1 MHISCYYRSATHDG
15 LDQRCITDP
24 DSVPGNS
31 VIDCESYCTS
41 KRVEF
46 KDPKDRVQ
54 SMHRGCSDKPEYVN
68 QVIEDSTFRSYY
80 RVCQSDLC
88 NGGSGKS
95 FSNIGGIIGD
105 AGDDIVL
112 LVPGTGTKNN
122 SASLSF
128 FTILLIISVIMCNL
142 V

>member
-1 MHISCYYRSATHDG
+1 M
-15 LDQRCITDP
+15 Q
-24 DSVPGNS
+24 
-31 VIDCESYCTS
+31 
-41 KRVEF
+41 
-46 KDPKDRVQ
+46 DPKDRVQ
-54 SMHRGCSDKPEYVN
+54 SMHRGCSAKPEYVN
-68 QVIEDSTFRSYY
+68 QVVEDPTFRSYY

-88 NGGSGKS
+88 NGGNGKS

-112 LVPGTGTKNN
+112 LVPGIGSPNN

-128 FTILLIISVIMCNL
+128 FNILLIISVIMYNI